1 MVKQMNKGKKDFDRE
16 SSSWDDN
23 PGRVRLADD
32 IARAISEEVV
42 LSPNMDVLD
51 FGCGTG
57 LLTLKLQPF
66 VRSVIGVDS
75 SQGMLDVLRAKIER
89 NSLRNVRTR
98 YLDIGQGEILEG
110 SYDLIVSSMTF
121 HHIREIGPLL
131 EQFRKVSAP
140 AGLLCIADLDPDDG
154 QFHSSNEGVFHF
166 GFDREFMRQALT
178 DAGFG
183 EIRDRTAA
191 EVVKPSAR
199 GGTRLFSVFLMTGRR
214 SPSR

>member
-1 MVKQMNKGKKDFDRE
+1 MSAEKRDFDRE

-23 PGRVRLADD
+23 PERVRLADD
-32 IARAISEEVV
+32 IARAISEEVA
-42 LSPNMDVLD
+42 LTPNIDVLD

-66 VRSVIGVDS
+66 VRTVMGVDS
-75 SQGMLDVLRAKIER
+75 SRGMLDVLRAKIER
-89 NSLRNVRTR
+89 NSLPNVRTR
-98 YLDIGQGEILEG
+98 YLDIGQGEMLDG

-121 HHIREIGPLL
+121 HHIREIGSLL

-140 AGLLCIADLDPDDG
+140 AGHLCIADLDPDDG

-166 GFDREFMRQALT
+166 GFDRGLMRQALA

-191 EVVKPSAR
+191 EVVKPSAG
-199 GGTRLFSVFLMTGRR
+199 GGTRLFPVFILTGRK